1 MKYKNDC
8 KDLLGLLVD
17 VTSACK
23 MILHQNQ
30 KLETVKPHFYINS
43 KYGISVTMVHTG
55 FPKEAGFDE
64 VMSIMLEGHSYH
76 AGQTNQ

>member
-1 MKYKNDC
+1 
-8 KDLLGLLVD
+8 
-17 VTSACK
+17 

-30 KLETVKPHFYINS
+30 KLETVKPHFYMNS

-64 VMSIMLEGHSYH
+64 VMSIMLDGHSYH
-76 AGQTNQ
+76 VGRTNQ